1 MKKAIVIALA
11 LLVAGTYAYA
21 NDTNG
26 RDGGG
31 GYGPLGEGYANL
43 RAESDVLIVQYR
55 EANTGFADMIPYYE
69 AALTA
74 AGATVSSI
82 DALGGDGQVPDPIDP
97 CDYPVVF
104 LLTSENWWGPATG
117 PDEAIY
123 VTYLQAGG
131 RMYMSGQD
139 YLYAT
144 GYGDGDLPAGSFPL
158 ACGLASVIQ
167 DTPFGADYMDVIG
180 HDILETWYFFLDSFS
195 IFIGPN
201 PFYPDTTVPVAG
213 GADLAEQISP
223 EMHMGAT
230 IYDSGSYRCIWTS
243 LELAGDVTGSFAPG
257 IAVCYEW
264 LLVDAPVATE
274 ETSVGAV
281 KASFK

>member
-26 RDGGG
+26 RDGSG

-55 EANTGFADMIPYYE
+55 EANAGFGDVIPIYE

-82 DALGGDGQVPDPIDP
+82 DALGGDGQVPDPLNP
-97 CDYPVVF
+97 CDYPVTF
-104 LLTSENWWGPATG
+104 LLTSENWWGPAGT
-117 PDEAIY
+117 PDEPIY
-123 VTYLQAGG
+123 IAYLQAGG
-131 RMYMSGQD
+131 RIYVSGQD
-139 YLYAT
+139 WLYMG
-144 GYGDGDLPAGSFPL
+144 GYADGDVPAGSF
-158 ACGLASVIQ
+158 AGVCGVASCVN

-180 HDILETWYFFLDSFS
+180 HDILEGSYWFLDWTVVFLA
-195 IFIGPN
+195 N
-201 PFYPDTTVPVAG
+201 PFYPDTVAPVAG
-213 GADLAEQISP
+213 GFDLTEQISP
-223 EMHMGAT
+223 ETHIGGV
-230 IYDSGSYRCIWTS
+230 IYDATTYRCIFNTI
-243 LELAGDVTGSFAPG
+243 ELAGDSLGGFGAT
-257 IAVCYEW
+257 IATCYEW
-264 LLVDAPVATE
+264 LLVDAPVATQ

>member
-26 RDGGG
+26 RDGTG

-55 EANTGFADMIPYYE
+55 EANTGFGDLIPIYE

-82 DALGGDGQVPDPIDP
+82 DAVGGDGQVPDPLNP
-97 CDYPVVF
+97 CDYPVTF
-104 LLTSENWWGPATG
+104 ILTSENWWGPAAAA
-117 PDEAIY
+117 DEPIY
-123 VTYLQAGG
+123 ITYLEAGG
-131 RMYMSGQD
+131 RIYMSGQD
-139 YLYAT
+139 YLYGT
-144 GYGDGDLPAGSFPL
+144 GYGDGALPAGSFPL
-158 ACGLASVIQ
+158 ACGLGSVTQ
-167 DTPFGADYMDVIG
+167 DQPFGTDYMDVIG
-180 HDILETWYFFLDSFS
+180 HDILDGSYWFVDWTLIFLA
-195 IFIGPN
+195 N
-201 PFYPDTTVPVAG
+201 PFYPDATVPVAG
-213 GADLAEQISP
+213 GFDLAEQVSP
-223 EMHMGAT
+223 ETHMGAT
-230 IYDSGSYRCIWTS
+230 IYDSGSYRCIFTT
-243 LELAGDVTGSFAPG
+243 LELAGDSLGGFGAT
-257 IAVCYEW
+257 IATCYEW

-274 ETSVGAV
+274 ATSVGAV